1 MRQQG
6 FDIAQ
11 DLTRLLQLACRQT
24 GFTYEE
30 VQRALGIHQTQANFP
45 ADIFLLRQRRERL
58 VVVVALSAF
67 HDHPA
72 ELFQIA
78 VDVFDFIRQLL
89 NFGFEQVQ
97 QQLVGVA
104 VHHRLAAGAHAIQA
118 ESGQLPLAQ
127 GEQTPFADS
136 ERHGR
141 VTGVILSIFKK
152 EK

>member
-6 FDIAQ
+6 FDVAQ
-11 DLTRLLQLACRQT
+11 DLTRLLQLT
-24 GFTYEE
+24 GRKAGFAHEE
-30 VQRALGIHQTQANFP
+30 VQRALGIHQTQADFP

-58 VVVVALSAF
+58 VVIIALTTF

-72 ELFQIA
+72 ELFQVAI
-78 VDVFDFIRQLL
+78 DVFNFIRQLL
-89 NFGFEQVQ
+89 DFGFEQVQ
-97 QQLVGVA
+97 QQLVSVA

-118 ESGQLPLAQ
+118 ESGQLPFAQ

-136 ERHGR
+136 KRYGR
-141 VTGVILSIFKK
+141 VTGVILCIFKK